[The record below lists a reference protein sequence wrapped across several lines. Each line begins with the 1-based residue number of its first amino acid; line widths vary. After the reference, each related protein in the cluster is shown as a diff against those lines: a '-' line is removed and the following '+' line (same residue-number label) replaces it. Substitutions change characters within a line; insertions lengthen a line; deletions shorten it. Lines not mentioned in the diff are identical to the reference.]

1 MLPMPIFIF
10 FKFSGEIFVQAI
22 CLVEGNCS
30 VKDAAKNMSAVMS
43 FYPHLAK
50 VRTYIIYIL
59 L

>member
-50 VRTYIIYIL
+50 VRI
-59 L
+59 